1 MPTTFRFLG
10 AAALFMV
17 LTLAGCS
24 DDSDADP
31 LVVSTDKGSLKG
43 IEKTATR
50 QFLGI
55 PYAAKPMR
63 WQAPAEAGPWA
74 GLRDASSFG
83 ANCAQ
88 PDTPFGF
95 VSDSEDCLFLNV
107 YRPTG
112 DGPFPVMVWIHGGAL
127 QYGEG
132 SAYDPSQ
139 MVAEGVVVVTL
150 NYRLGALGF
159 LAHASL
165 SAEGGGS
172 SGNYGLMDQQAALR
186 WVQRNI
192 AAFGGN
198 AGNVTIAGESA
209 GGHSVHAHLA
219 SPLSAGLFHKAIVQ
233 SGSYSV
239 NTPTLQAQQ
248 ALGQAFATAAGCS
261 DQTAACLRNL
271 SVSSILAN
279 QAALNAGLAISTNID
294 NRVLLRSHRDAFS
307 TGNFNRVPVMEGT
320 NANEF
325 SVLTAFLFD
334 YGPPPPNG
342 LGEVTAGNYAF
353 AQGGVLGLS
362 ETVQWLPKSV
372 AQVDA
377 KYPLSTFARPAQ
389 AIDKIAG
396 DSIFSCSALS
406 TVRALAAFTA
416 VYQYEFNDPNAPGIL
431 LPPTPSHPVYGAA
444 HASEL
449 PYLFRMTQ
457 PHPPLPVPLVLSAA
471 QQALSAKMITLWASF
486 ARAGVPSAA
495 GSTAWPAFSGTSQ
508 TLLSLEP
515 GGLRTSSSFSVDHG
529 CDFWLTP

>member
-1 MPTTFRFLG
+1 MPAIDPTLPRRSAPFATLLATVQRRLIRLITLG
-10 AAALFMV
+10 LVIGLAAC
-17 LTLAGCS
+17 GNGS
-24 DDSDADP
+24 DSDP
-31 LVVSTDKGSLKG
+31 LVVTTDRGDVKG
-43 IEKTATR
+43 IEVAGTR

-55 PYAAKPMR
+55 PYAAKPVR
-63 WQAPAEAGPWA
+63 WQAPVEADPWM

-95 VSDSEDCLFLNV
+95 ASTSEDCLFLNV

-127 QYGEG
+127 QFGEG
-132 SAYDPSQ
+132 SDYDPSQ
-139 MVAEGVVVVTL
+139 MVAQGLVVVTL

-159 LAHASL
+159 LAHAAL

-198 AGNVTIAGESA
+198 SSNVTIAGESA

-233 SGSYSV
+233 SGSYSL
-239 NTPTLQAQQ
+239 NTPTLEAQQ
-248 ALGQAFATAAGCS
+248 TLGQAFAAASGCT

-271 SVSSILAN
+271 SVPSLLAN
-279 QAALNAGLAISTNID
+279 QAALNAGLAISTNVD

-342 LGEVTAGNYAF
+342 LGEVTADNYPY
-353 AQGGVLGLS
+353 AQGAVLGLS
-362 ETVQWLPKSV
+362 VQWHFLNEN
-372 AQVDA
+372 
-377 KYPLSTFARPAQ
+377 
-389 AIDKIAG
+389 
-396 DSIFSCSALS
+396 
-406 TVRALAAFTA
+406 AF
-416 VYQYEFNDPNAPGIL
+416 P
-431 LPPTPSHPVYGAA
+431 
-444 HASEL
+444 
-449 PYLFRMTQ
+449 
-457 PHPPLPVPLVLSAA
+457 
-471 QQALSAKMITLWASF
+471 ITLIAQ
-486 ARAGVPSAA
+486 R
-495 GSTAWPAFSGTSQ
+495 
-508 TLLSLEP
+508 
-515 GGLRTSSSFSVDHG
+515 
-529 CDFWLTP
+529 